1 MIAPPRP
8 VSVNSLARAP
18 AQLPLPSKTVR
29 STSAEIPFR
38 DSLSLPVEIDTV
50 PAVPTSSGLGRDET
64 QFANLPIEIHENIL
78 DHIFGER
85 AAASSKTSAQNW
97 SKAFRHP
104 RRKALS
110 NLALICRVWTPL
122 VQSRIYRH
130 IKVKGTQ
137 DGLAECARWFITS
150 PHLILHVRHIEVW
163 IPVWGDRVHRPRVS
177 RSIGPAPWGDPS
189 VQLEWWAQPEAQST
203 NEIHYHTASRTA
215 TLEEIFELAQGF
227 FAAARVLTLEG
238 GHCKNPPMVQHFR
251 GLPGRPTSFFS
262 FRQLPVL
269 KNIETLVMRGAWNL
283 MRDFEDWHHISRAL
297 PALREWHCS
306 YAQPQP
312 NAYITMMHILIRPP
326 PTIRHLNL
334 TLEGFYNNKD
344 VTQTSFPIPRA
355 VLPPICTLIGQSAP
369 HLESLS
375 FTGRICASFFE
386 AMKSELG
393 KMTTSSRLRSLDI
406 VVKSCCRDEAA
417 NKEAF
422 MVPPTPELSGIN
434 NMNFIY
440 IFESMVL
447 EAVKGLARLPQLDY
461 IRIRYIDLDST
472 CPLLNP
478 YFQLSNNECTGLWSH
493 EILTALQLNRPNV
506 HYVELADG
514 IYPQYG
520 KNNQMVG
527 AIYPRTR
534 PQSINAAMY
543 KIIADVNKF

>member
-1 MIAPPRP
+1 MISAPPRP

-18 AQLPLPSKTVR
+18 AQLPLPSKTAR

-38 DSLSLPVEIDTV
+38 DSHSLPVVEIDTCV
-50 PAVPTSSGLGRDET
+50 PAPVPTSPGLGREET

-85 AAASSKTSAQNW
+85 AAASANTKSSAQNW

-137 DGLAECARWFITS
+137 DGLAECARWFMTS
-150 PHLILHVRHIEVW
+150 PHLILHVRHIE
-163 IPVWGDRVHRPRVS
+163 GMMD
-177 RSIGPAPWGDPS
+177 
-189 VQLEWWAQPEAQST
+189 WWTQPDTQST
-203 NEIHYHTASRTA
+203 NEIHYHIASRTA
-215 TLEEIFELAQGF
+215 TLEEIFELAQRF
-227 FAAARVLTLEG
+227 FTAARVLTLEG

-251 GLPGRPTSFFS
+251 GLPGRSTSFFS
-262 FRQLPVL
+262 FRRLPVL
-269 KNIETLVMRGAWNL
+269 SNIETLVMRGAWNL

-312 NAYITMMHILIRPP
+312 NAYLTMMHILIRPP
-326 PTIRHLNL
+326 ATIRHLNL

-344 VTQTSFPIPRA
+344 ATQTSFLTPRT
-355 VLPPICTLIGQSAP
+355 VLPPICTLLGQSAP

-375 FTGRICASFFE
+375 FTGRICVCLFD
-386 AMKSELG
+386 AMKTELE
-393 KMTTSSRLRSLDI
+393 KMTSTPRLKSLDI
-406 VVKSCCRDEAA
+406 VVKSCCRDEPA
-417 NKEAF
+417 NKNDVV
-422 MVPPTPELSGIN
+422 MPPSQELSGIN
-434 NMNFIY
+434 NMNFIN
-440 IFESMVL
+440 IFESIIIG
-447 EAVKGLARLPQLDY
+447 AVEGLAGMPHLDY

-478 YFQLSNNECTGLWSH
+478 YFQLSNNKCTGLWSH
-493 EILTALQLNRPNV
+493 DILNALQVSRPDA

-520 KNNQMVG
+520 KNNHIVG

>member
-1 MIAPPRP
+1 MIALPRP
-8 VSVNSLARAP
+8 VSVHSLVKGP
-18 AQLPLPSKTVR
+18 AQLPVPSKATR

-38 DSLSLPVEIDTV
+38 DSLSLPVEIEIV
-50 PAVPTSSGLGRDET
+50 PAVPTSSGLGRDEA
-64 QFANLPIEIHENIL
+64 QLANLPIEIHENIL

-85 AAASSKTSAQNW
+85 AAASSKTSAQSW

-110 NLALICRVWTPL
+110 DLALICRVWTPL

-137 DGLAECARWFITS
+137 DGLAECARWFILS

-163 IPVWGDRVHRPRVS
+163 IPVWGDRVHRPCVTRP
-177 RSIGPAPWGDPS
+177 GPVPWADPS
-189 VQLEWWAQPEAQST
+189 VQDWWAQPDSQST
-203 NEIHYHTASRTA
+203 NEIHYHIASRTA
-215 TLEEIFELAQGF
+215 TLEEIFELAQDF
-227 FAAARVLTLEG
+227 FTAARVLTLEG

-251 GLPGRPTSFFS
+251 RLPGRSTSFFS
-262 FRQLPVL
+262 FRRLPVL

-297 PALREWHCS
+297 PGLREWHCS

-312 NAYITMMHILIRPP
+312 NAYLTMMHILIRPP
-326 PTIRHLNL
+326 STIRHLNL

-344 VTQTSFPIPRA
+344 ATQSSILTSRA
-355 VLPPICTLIGQSAP
+355 VLPPICTLLGQSAP
-369 HLESLS
+369 HFESLS
-375 FTGRICASFFE
+375 FTGRICACFFD
-386 AMKSELG
+386 AMKAELET
-393 KMTTSSRLRSLDI
+393 MTTVSRLGSLDI
-406 VVKSCCRDEAA
+406 VVKSCCRDESGK
-417 NKEAF
+417 KEAATIS
-422 MVPPTPELSGIN
+422 PTQELSGIN

-440 IFESMVL
+440 TFESMIIG
-447 EAVKGLARLPQLDY
+447 AVESLASMPHLDY

-478 YFQLSNNECTGLWSH
+478 YFQLSNNECTGLWSQN
-493 EILTALQLNRPNV
+493 ILTVLQASRPDV
-506 HYVELADG
+506 HYVELSDG

-520 KNNQMVG
+520 KNNQIVG
-527 AIYPRTR
+527 AIYPRVR
-534 PQSINAAMY
+534 PQSINAATY